1 LDRIRADIKKSPDA
15 AGRTWQDLNG
25 HFDSGLANLSPIL
38 DEERIGSVKASIE
51 NCYGTETTEA

>member
-1 LDRIRADIKKSPDA
+1 MKKSPDA